1 MACALNEAIFGDNQ
15 LNDKAAKVSIL
26 GVWVNPIRSDELCR
40 RVIARAKR
48 RARTLV
54 TYVNAHNLN
63 VANRDE
69 HYRELVNTYDLVYPD
84 GFGAVLA
91 ARILGYDFPPRST
104 SADFF
109 EEMFGAFAQEGISV
123 YLLGAEPGVM
133 EESVDSVRRKYP
145 DIKVK
150 GIHHGYFTAEEE
162 PEIIEEINRLE
173 PDVLF
178 VSTGVPHQEKW
189 IERNLSR
196 LRPPVIWA
204 SGGVF
209 DFVSGRTRRAPR
221 FVRDHGM
228 EWLYRLIVEPRRL
241 WRRYLLGNPLFLLLV
256 AKYFFK
262 PRGTMPSQR

>member
-1 MACALNEAIFGDNQ
+1 MKG
-15 LNDKAAKVSIL
+15 KTAKVSIL
-26 GVWVNPIRSDELCR
+26 GVWVDPIRSDELSR
-40 RVIARAKR
+40 RVIARAKQR
-48 RARTLV
+48 IRTLV

-63 VANRDE
+63 VANRDD
-69 HYRELVNTYDLVYPD
+69 HYRELVNSYDLVYPD

-109 EEMFGAFAQEGISV
+109 EEMFGAFAEEGVSV

-133 EESVDSVRRKYP
+133 EDAVAAVRNRYP
-145 DIKVK
+145 DIKVT

-162 PEIIEEINRLE
+162 PAIIEEINRLD
-173 PDVLF
+173 PDILF

-196 LRPPVIWA
+196 LRAPVIWA

-221 FVRDHGM
+221 FFRDNGM
-228 EWLYRLIVEPRRL
+228 EWLYRLLVEPRRL
-241 WRRYLLGNPLFLLLV
+241 WRRYLLGNPGFLLLV
-256 AKYFFK
+256 LKYFFK
-262 PRGTMPSQR
+262 RRGTMPSRG